1 MTKLTTEELKAKYNI
16 PTAAAVSTSP
26 AATTTGTSK
35 KLTTDELKAKYS
47 QPIAEEKQQSVQS
60 DSLSS
65 KLGGRVEQFK
75 TAMTQNAYPGQPTIG
90 GLGAIAGGINDTLG
104 AVISPV
110 IEGATKKISSSP
122 TVQKIAMSK
131 PVSSA
136 LDVTN
141 KSIGAIG
148 NTYNEIEQAYPKT
161 TQAVEDVANIVSLIP
176 FGKGASVTANTIGDA
191 SKPLIQKGADNA
203 TTNLANNLNETF
215 KQGTIGV
222 KNISDYADERGINLG
237 KEIANRKIEPIV
249 DNDRLKFGTEA
260 FKKLDD
266 EIASDSRLLDDVI
279 EQYPDTRIL
288 ADDIAKEITQQI
300 ANDPILRR
308 QGAVV
313 DVTAKAMEKLNDL
326 IAQEGKT
333 AFTLKD
339 IQTFKKGMW
348 EASKKFKIS
357 EAGKAD
363 AFSELGKSFMKI
375 VEREIPDVNVHNIN
389 AKLGRTQE
397 VYKML
402 DKLNSLQDG
411 GMVLKGGK
419 VGKYATGVMGTGI
432 GSLAGS
438 AFGPLGTAIG
448 GFVGYKA
455 TEILRNLSQ
464 KSAILGILDRVLIK
478 YAKEVPTDPAIIEAR
493 AFIDAVKNG
502 KKPTITPT
510 VQNALENAWSNARSH
525 IDDIKIPQ
533 EKGTLKI
540 PSNRELKTNLPVT
553 QTTTVPVK
561 GRGTVGAVPI
571 KNRGNIYYPTTERL
585 PVIKM

>member
-90 GLGAIAGGINDTLG
+90 GLGAIAGGINYTLG

-215 KQGTIGV
+215 KKV
-222 KNISDYADERGINLG
+222 
-237 KEIANRKIEPIV
+237 
-249 DNDRLKFGTEA
+249 
-260 FKKLDD
+260 DD

-510 VQNALENAWSNARSH
+510 VQNALENALSNARSH

-553 QTTTVPVK
+553 QTTTD
-561 GRGTVGAVPI
+561 R
-571 KNRGNIYYPTTERL
+571 
-585 PVIKM
+585 